1 MVVVGMFDDAS
12 TLQQALERLTD
23 AGLDDRLQR
32 LEGPPGPGT
41 PGAAGASEGGDEP
54 LDLPRSDAV
63 VAPWPGYMRAS
74 ERGRELLG
82 GRLLDDE
89 ERSYYR
95 QLLEDGGR
103 LVLVE
108 VDEGRADEAERLL
121 SGAGATRVA
130 RHVR

>member
-1 MVVVGMFDDAS
+1 MVVVGMFDDAA
-12 TLQQALERLTD
+12 TLEQGLESLAD

-41 PGAAGASEGGDEP
+41 AGAAGASEGGDEP
-54 LDLPRSDAV
+54 LDLPRSGAV
-63 VAPWPGYMRAS
+63 VAPWPGHLRAS
-74 ERGRELLG
+74 ERQPELLG

-89 ERSYYR
+89 ERAYYR
-95 QLLEDGGR
+95 RLLEDGGR

-108 VDEGRADEAERLL
+108 VEQGRADEAERLL